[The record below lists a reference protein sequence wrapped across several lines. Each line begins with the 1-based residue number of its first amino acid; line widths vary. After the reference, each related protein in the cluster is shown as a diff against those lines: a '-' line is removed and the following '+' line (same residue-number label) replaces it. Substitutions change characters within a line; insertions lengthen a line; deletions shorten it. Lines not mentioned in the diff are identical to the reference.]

1 MAEFVTIASAGDIAP
16 GQMRSYQVNG
26 RQILVCNV
34 GGRYYAIDNLCTHD
48 GGTLDE
54 GELDGDLVE
63 CPRHGALFDV
73 KTGAAKALPAVQPVR
88 SYPVQVEGDAVR
100 VLVDG

>member
-1 MAEFVTIASAGDIAP
+1 MADFVTIASAGDIAP
-16 GQMRSYQVNG
+16 GEMRSYQVNG
-26 RQILVCNV
+26 RQIMVCNV
-34 GGRYYAIDNLCTHD
+34 EGTYYAIDNVCTHD

-88 SYPVQVEGDAVR
+88 SYPVQVEGDEVQ
-100 VLVDG
+100 VLVNG

>member
-1 MAEFVTIASAGDIAP
+1 MAEFVKVASTADVTP
-16 GQMRSYQVNG
+16 GKMHAYQVNG

-34 GGRYYAIDNLCTHD
+34 EGTYYAIDNLCTHD

-54 GELDGDLVE
+54 GELDGEQVE

-73 KTGAAKALPAVQPVR
+73 KTGRPMALPAVQPVQA
-88 SYPVQVEGDAVR
+88 YPVQVEGDEIR
-100 VLVDG
+100 VQVEE